1 MGNITASKRFKPKT
15 AEGSVEVKFDFDAKS
30 LAGKSI
36 TIFEECMLDNTVIAV
51 HKDLEDADQMIHFP
65 KLKTSVKDE
74 VTDMKMV
81 KAEKDMRIIDT
92 VEYHNLKKGKKYKIT
107 GTLMDKET
115 GKAARSASG
124 RKITESV
131 EFVAEG
137 KDGTAEVE
145 FVFDGSNLAGKT
157 LVAFEKLYYGDKLYA
172 VHTDLEDE
180 DQTIHVPAAGTTA
193 SDKNTGTHHAYAGE
207 YVELTDTIEYRNLL
221 PGETYTLHGTVVEK
235 ETEQRLSEEKQQE
248 FIPEK
253 ADGSIEIA
261 FEING
266 TDLSGKTAV
275 IYEEI
280 KIDGKSIAEHKNPEA
295 KEQSIYFPKI
305 GTKAMDKKSK
315 TQEGDAREK
324 QTIIDQVSYEN
335 LLPGETYILKG
346 VLMDKADG
354 KEMTDKNTAKV
365 PIIMVTAK
373 TSELDKVKGLDLG
386 ADDYISKPFGV
397 MELISRVKALLR
409 RTTNAQEESQISY
422 GNILV
427 DNDKHAVYVDGKLC
441 ELTYKEFELLKYL
454 VINKGIVLSR
464 DKIMNQ
470 VWGFDYEGE
479 SRTVDMHIKTLRQ
492 KLGEAGSHIKT
503 VRNVGYMVE

>member
-1 MGNITASKRFKPKT
+1 M
-15 AEGSVEVKFDFDAKS
+15 
-30 LAGKSI
+30 
-36 TIFEECMLDNTVIAV
+36 IAV
-51 HKDLEDADQMIHFP
+51 HKDLDDADQMIHFP

-115 GKAARSASG
+115 GKAARGASG

-145 FVFDGSNLAGKT
+145 FVFDGSNFAGKT

-172 VHTDLEDE
+172 VHTDLEDA
-180 DQTIHVPAAGTTA
+180 DQTIHVPSAGTTA
-193 SDKNTGTHHAYAGE
+193 SEKNTGTHHAYAGE

-280 KIDGKSIAEHKNPEA
+280 KIDGKSIAEHKDPEA

-354 KEMTDKNTAKV
+354 KEMTDKNNRKITGRTTFTPEKSAGTV
-365 PIIMVTAK
+365 EMTF
-373 TSELDKVKGLDLG
+373 ELDARELG
-386 ADDYISKPFGV
+386 GKAVVVFENLYDEEDHLIADEANIDNADQTIIYKNNEKSAVSPKINTDNPKPSSSIRKSPKTGV
-397 MELISRVKALLR
+397 ENHTFLWMLTLGSLG
-409 RTTNAQEESQISY
+409 T
-422 GNILV
+422 
-427 DNDKHAVYVDGKLC
+427 AVAA
-441 ELTYKEFELLKYL
+441 
-454 VINKGIVLSR
+454 GIAIYRKKR
-464 DKIMNQ
+464 D
-470 VWGFDYEGE
+470 
-479 SRTVDMHIKTLRQ
+479 
-492 KLGEAGSHIKT
+492 
-503 VRNVGYMVE
+503 

>member
-1 MGNITASKRFKPKT
+1 MKGTLMDRKTGEMILDGENRNITASKRFKPKT
-15 AEGSVEVKFDFDAKS
+15 AEGSVEVKFEFAAKS

-180 DQTIHVPAAGTTA
+180 DQTIHVPSAGTTA

-261 FEING
+261 FEINE

-280 KIDGKSIAEHKNPEA
+280 KIDGKSIAEHKDPEA

-305 GTKAMDKKSK
+305 WYK
-315 TQEGDAREK
+315 
-324 QTIIDQVSYEN
+324 
-335 LLPGETYILKG
+335 
-346 VLMDKADG
+346 
-354 KEMTDKNTAKV
+354 
-365 PIIMVTAK
+365 
-373 TSELDKVKGLDLG
+373 
-386 ADDYISKPFGV
+386 
-397 MELISRVKALLR
+397 
-409 RTTNAQEESQISY
+409 SY
-422 GNILV
+422 G
-427 DNDKHAVYVDGKLC
+427 
-441 ELTYKEFELLKYL
+441 
-454 VINKGIVLSR
+454 
-464 DKIMNQ
+464 
-470 VWGFDYEGE
+470 
-479 SRTVDMHIKTLRQ
+479 
-492 KLGEAGSHIKT
+492 
-503 VRNVGYMVE
+503 